1 MAELT
6 TCEVKL
12 ARAADAALIARMSRD
27 YIEQGLRWRWRTR
40 QIRAKIANPETVVL
54 VAKVELGGVRF
65 IGGFAVM
72 DFPSQEASPASEAP
86 EDFSEHLSTQLSTQK
101 GLLSLL
107 AVHPSL
113 RRMGVGGKLVRWLHK
128 SARVAGCQHIE
139 LQVRA
144 DNIHA
149 RRFYNRMGYSEEAL
163 LNGYYDG
170 KIAAYQMKLRLA
182 RP

>member
-1 MAELT
+1 MAELR

-12 ARAADAALIARMSRD
+12 ARTADAPLIARMSRD

-54 VAKVELGGVRF
+54 VAEVELGGVRF

-72 DFPSQEASPASEAP
+72 DFLFDAPSEKA
-86 EDFSEHLSTQLSTQK
+86 
-101 GLLSLL
+101 LLNLL

-113 RRMGVGGKLVRWLHK
+113 RRMGVGGKLLRWLHK
-128 SARVAGCQHIE
+128 SARIAGCGHIE

-144 DNIHA
+144 DNIAA
-149 RRFYNRMGYSEEAL
+149 RRFYNRLGYAEEAL
-163 LNGYYDG
+163 INGYYDG
-170 KIAAYQMKLRLA
+170 KIAAYQMKLRLT
-182 RP
+182 RS

>member
-40 QIRAKIANPETVVL
+40 QIRAKIANPETVAL
-54 VAKVELGGVRF
+54 VAEVELGGVRF

-72 DFPSQEASPASEAP
+72 DFPSQEASEAS
-86 EDFSEHLSTQLSTQK
+86 EDFSMHLSTQK

-113 RRMGVGGKLVRWLHK
+113 RRMGVGGKLLRWLHK

-149 RRFYNRMGYSEEAL
+149 RRFYNRMGYREEAL
-163 LNGYYDG
+163 LNSYYDG
-170 KIAAYQMKLRLA
+170 KIAAYQMKLRLS

>member
-1 MAELT
+1 MAELS

-12 ARAADAALIARMSRD
+12 ARAEDAALIARMSRD
-27 YIEQGLRWRWRTR
+27 YIEQGLQWRWRTR
-40 QIRAKIANPETVVL
+40 QIRARIANPETVVL
-54 VAKVELGGVRF
+54 VAEVELGGVRF

-72 DFPSQEASPASEAP
+72 EFPSQEALEAS
-86 EDFSEHLSTQLSTQK
+86 EDFSMQK
-101 GLLSLL
+101 ALLTLL

-113 RRMGVGGKLVRWLHK
+113 RRMSVGGKLLRWLHK

-149 RRFYNRMGYSEEAL
+149 RRFYNRMGYREEAL

-170 KIAAYQMKLRLA
+170 KIAAYQMKLRLS